1 MVIAFAAAVTVL
13 RKMRAVAS
21 IFIIILIATT
31 MSVARAQTP
40 AANLS
45 YEVSSI
51 KPNNSGPGD
60 SSGDF
65 GPHVRAT
72 NYTLKSLILLAYS
85 IPEFQ
90 LIGGPDW
97 IGTLRFDIEATTGD
111 GVRPIDREQIFSLLR
126 SLLEDRFQLKVHR
139 ETREEAVFNLVVGKN
154 GSKLKETAEQD
165 AHGSGGMHGG
175 PDTAEMTGTGNSIED
190 LVRRL
195 AAQVGRPVIDK
206 TNLTGRFDFKLT
218 FNPRTLVSADS
229 SIQSAAPDIFT
240 ALQEQLGLK
249 LESAKGPV
257 EVLVIDSVS
266 KPSEN

>member
-13 RKMRAVAS
+13 RKIRAVALFTS
-21 IFIIILIATT
+21 ILIATT

-97 IGTLRFDIEATTGD
+97 IGTLRFDIEAKTAD

-154 GSKLKETAEQD
+154 GSKLKETVEKGE
-165 AHGSGGMHGG
+165 HRSSGMGGG
-175 PDTAEMTGTGNSIED
+175 PDTAEMTGAGNSIED
-190 LVRRL
+190 LIRPL

-218 FNPRTLVSADS
+218 FNPRPLVSADS
-229 SIQSAAPDIFT
+229 SKQSAAPEIFT

-249 LESAKGPV
+249 LESGRGPV
-257 EVLVIDSVS
+257 EVLVIDSAS
-266 KPSEN
+266 RPTEN

>member
-13 RKMRAVAS
+13 RIMRAVAS
-21 IFIIILIATT
+21 IFIIILIAYI
-31 MSVARAQTP
+31 MSAARAQTAP
-40 AANLS
+40 NLS

-51 KPNNSGPGD
+51 KPNNSGPGN

-65 GPHVRAT
+65 GPHLRAT

-97 IGTLRFDIEATTGD
+97 IGTLRFDIEAKTADD
-111 GVRPIDREQIFSLLR
+111 GVQPLGPEQIFSLLR
-126 SLLEDRFQLKVHR
+126 SLLRDRFQLKVHR
-139 ETREEAVFNLVVGKN
+139 ETREGEVFNLVVGKN
-154 GSKLKETAEQD
+154 GSKLKETVDKGAPR
-165 AHGSGGMHGG
+165 SGGVGGG

-190 LVRRL
+190 LIRRL
-195 AAQVGRPVIDK
+195 AAQVERPVIDK

-218 FNPRTLVSADS
+218 FNPRPLVSADS
-229 SIQSAAPDIFT
+229 PRQSAAPDIFT

-249 LESAKGPV
+249 LESGRGPV
-257 EVLVIDSVS
+257 EVLVIDSAS
-266 KPSEN
+266 KPTEN